1 MTNSERHIA
10 WVRIP
15 SEEEMRSGAAA
26 SAPSSYDLDF
36 VPGMARL
43 RAAHPRIGPLLGALS
58 REILFGE
65 GQLGRAERELIAAVA
80 SAAQDCHY

>member
-1 MTNSERHIA
+1 MTEPEHRIA
-10 WVRIP
+10 WVRVP
-15 SEEEMRSGAAA
+15 SEEQMRSGAAA
-26 SAPSSYDLDF
+26 NAPSSYDLDF

-43 RAAHPRIGPLLGALS
+43 RAAHPRIGPLLGAVS

-65 GQLGRAERELIAAVA
+65 GQLSRPERELIAAVA